1 MVAASPV
8 RVGELDYPMRR
19 PSNLCL
25 VLASMALV
33 GGVLTLQVGQAREVA
48 IGQLFLAIMY
58 AVLSLRVRRDD

>member
-1 MVAASPV
+1 MAASPF
-8 RVGELDYPMRR
+8 RVSKLDYSMQR

-33 GGVLTLQVGQAREVA
+33 GGVLTLEVGLAQEVA
-48 IGQLFLAIMY
+48 IGELFLAIIY